1 MNDTPD
7 VTRQVED
14 FLTSKAD
21 ALKTVQ
27 SSYKQIVTAIAAN
40 VDWMNRNSATL
51 VQWFESKG
59 F

>member
-1 MNDTPD
+1 MA
-7 VTRQVED
+7 
-14 FLTSKAD
+14 SKAD

>member
-7 VTRQVED
+7 VTWQVED

>member
-1 MNDTPD
+1 MNGTPD
-7 VTRQVED
+7 ATWQVED